1 MKYVFLAAGK
11 SNSQLDINTPVCLSP
26 YNENKRILDVLVDN
40 VQEVGGEDIYIVG
53 GFGIL
58 KILEQYPELKFFFSK
73 NWKTTKSLASFY
85 ASKTIYN
92 EDLILS
98 FTDVVYKQ
106 NTLEKLSDITSNLGI
121 TIDSQW
127 KNRYEGRG
135 IEFFAEAEKVFKSK
149 YSNTIRIAN
158 GHAKEDEIVLG
169 ESVGVFYLSRSI
181 VKKLE
186 NIIDNKFD
194 IKNDS
199 IADLMTLL
207 ANKYSC
213 DFIDIEGEWAEMD
226 SPADLV
232 QFKFGT
238 KADTLLRLE
247 NKLASSK
254 VLPQVKCTISEIE
267 SDIDAIINNVQSYFS
282 TPNLVVRSSALNEDT
297 HHSSMAG
304 NYESILNV
312 NKHSKEAIVK
322 AITEVVNSY
331 LKGNQE
337 QVANNQVLIQPQLEE
352 VKMSGVLF
360 TKDLETSAPY
370 YIINY
375 DVSGKTDTITS
386 GVGTD
391 SEKTFIFSK
400 NATTLPDN
408 ADLRKII
415 HAAREIEN
423 ITGHDS
429 LDIEF
434 AIANEEVFI
443 LQVRPISAHK
453 NALRVFNSDV
463 KAELENIKQFIKQ
476 QQTKSPKLAGDKT
489 VYGVM
494 PDWNPA
500 EIIGI
505 NPQPLAFDLY
515 KKIITDKIWPM
526 SREEIGYRKINHHP
540 GIFSFSGKPYV
551 DVRMSFNS
559 FTPKTISEETTHK
572 LINFYMNKLIANPH
586 LHDKVEFD
594 VCITSYD
601 FTFNSKMYELLQ
613 SGFRKDEIE
622 EIKMAFRRLTSDVV
636 NESIIK
642 IESEINKTLSL
653 TNKREAILKSEIPVQ
668 DKIVKLIEDC
678 KEFGTHSFSIM
689 ARFGFFGS
697 ILLKSLMRIDVLS
710 KEEYDSF
717 FKSVNTVA
725 KDFVKDL
732 SQLTNEKINKEE
744 FLEKYGHLRPGTY
757 DVNSKIYADNFEN
770 YLELGKPIP
779 YYEDESINFS
789 KTTIDEIN
797 KEIKKHKLEFDA
809 EKLLSFAKRATEARE
824 KAKFE
829 FSKSLSK
836 ALELIVEFGSNYGI
850 NRENVG
856 FLNYNTI
863 VKTADGSISSEIINE
878 LFNEIE
884 NNKKKHL
891 ITSSLKLPALIT
903 SAEDVDFF
911 FQEESEPNF
920 VTQIVLDT
928 EVVVLDNQEEVEI
941 EGKLVLIENADP
953 GFDWI
958 FSHAIKGLVTKYGG
972 AASHMAIRCAEF
984 GLPAAIGCG
993 DTIFDKLVAAEKV
1006 RLDCLN
1012 KKITV
1017 LQ

>member
-1 MKYVFLAAGK
+1 MKYIFLAAGK
-11 SNSQLDINTPVCLSP
+11 STGQINNSTPVCLSP
-26 YNENKRILDVLVDN
+26 YNENKLIFDVLLEN
-40 VQEVGGEDIYIVG
+40 VYESGGHDIYVIG

-58 KILEQYPELKFFFSK
+58 KLLEQYPELKFFYSK
-73 NWKTTKSLASFY
+73 NWKSTKSLASFY

-98 FTDVVYKQ
+98 YTDVVYKKH
-106 NTLEKLSDITSNLGI
+106 TLERLSDVNSNLAI
-121 TIDSQW
+121 TIDSSW
-127 KNRYEGRG
+127 ENRYEGRG
-135 IEFFAEAEKVFKSK
+135 DRFLPEAEKVFQSA
-149 YSNTIRIAN
+149 NTKKIRL
-158 GHAKEDEIVLG
+158 AKGGVRGDEIILG
-169 ESVGVFYLSRSI
+169 ESVGVFYFNRSI
-181 VKKLE
+181 VKKME
-186 NIIDNKFD
+186 RIINNNFD
-194 IKNDS
+194 VNSSS
-199 IADLMTLL
+199 ITDLITFL

-213 DFIDIEGEWAEMD
+213 EFIDIEGEWAEMD

-247 NKLASSK
+247 NKLVCSK
-254 VLPQVKCTISEIE
+254 VLPQVKCTINEIE
-267 SDIDAIINNVQSYFS
+267 RDIDIIINSVQSYFS
-282 TPNLVVRSSALNEDT
+282 APNLIVRSSALNEDT
-297 HHSSMAG
+297 HNSSMAG

-312 NKHSKEAIVK
+312 NTHSKEAIIN

-331 LKGNQE
+331 LKGNQH
-337 QVANNQVLIQPQLEE
+337 QDANNQVLIQPQLED

-386 GVGTD
+386 GVSTD
-391 SEKTFIFSK
+391 TEKTFIFSK
-400 NATTLPDN
+400 NSITLPEDV
-408 ADLRKII
+408 DLVKII
-415 HAAREIEN
+415 KAAREIEN

-434 AIANEEVFI
+434 AIANEEVYI
-443 LQVRPISAHK
+443 LQVRPIAAHK
-453 NALRVFNSDV
+453 NSLKVFNTDV
-463 KAELENIKQFIKQ
+463 KAELENIKRFIRQ
-476 QQTKSPKLAGDKT
+476 QQIKSPKLAGDRT
-489 VYGVM
+489 IYGVM

-505 NPQPLAFDLY
+505 NPHPLAFDLY

-526 SREEIGYRKINHHP
+526 SRDEIGYRKIKHHP
-540 GIFSFSGKPYV
+540 GILSFSGKPYV

-559 FTPKTISEETTHK
+559 FTPKTISEKTAHK
-572 LINFYMNKLIANPH
+572 LVNFYINKLIANPH

-601 FTFNSKMYELLQ
+601 FTFDSKKNELLLAD
-613 SGFRKDEIE
+613 FKEEEIE
-622 EIKMAFRRLTSDVV
+622 EIELAFRSLTSGIV
-636 NESIIK
+636 NESSIK
-642 IESEINKTLSL
+642 IEDEINKTLSL
-653 TNKREAILKSEIPVQ
+653 TRKREVLLSSNLPVQ

-678 KEFGTHSFSIM
+678 KEYGTYSFSIM

-697 ILLKSLMRIDVLS
+697 ILLKSLMRVGVIS
-710 KEEYDSF
+710 KEEYENF

-725 KDFVKDL
+725 KDFIKDL

-757 DVNSKIYADNFEN
+757 DVNSKIYAENFEN

-779 YYEDESINFS
+779 YHKDESISFS
-789 KTTIDEIN
+789 KTTIDKIN
-797 KEIKKHKLEFDA
+797 KEIKKHKLNFDA
-809 EKLLSFAKRATEARE
+809 DTLLDFAKRATEARE

-836 ALELIVEFGSNYGI
+836 ALELIVDFGSNYGI
-850 NRENVG
+850 NRENIA

-863 VKTADGSISSEIINE
+863 IKTADGSISSQVVNE

-903 SAEDVDFF
+903 SVNDVDFF

-928 EVVVLDNQEEVEI
+928 EIVILDSQEEVDI

-958 FSHAIKGLVTKYGG
+958 FSHSIKGLVTKYGG

-993 DTIFDKLVAAEKV
+993 DTIFDKLIRAKKV

>member
-1 MKYVFLAAGK
+1 MKYVFLAAGI

-26 YNENKRILDVLVDN
+26 FNENKQILDILIDN
-40 VQEVGGEDIYIVG
+40 IHGVGGEDIYVIG

-58 KILEQYPELKFFFSK
+58 KILEQYPELKFFFNK

-92 EDLILS
+92 EDIILS
-98 FTDVVYKQ
+98 FTDVVYKE
-106 NTLEKLSDITSNLGI
+106 TTIEKLSDITSNLGV
-121 TIDSQW
+121 TIDSKW
-127 KNRYEGRG
+127 KNRFEGRG
-135 IEFFAEAEKVFKSK
+135 AEFFPEAEKVFKSQSTNK
-149 YSNTIRIAN
+149 IRIAK
-158 GHAKEDEIVLG
+158 GRAKTDEIILG

-181 VKKLE
+181 VKKLQK
-186 NIIDNKFD
+186 IIDTKFD
-194 IKNDS
+194 LKSAS
-199 IADLMTLL
+199 IADLITFL

-213 DFIDIEGEWAEMD
+213 EFIDIEGEWAEMD

-247 NKLASSK
+247 NKLSNSK
-254 VLPQVKCTISEIE
+254 VLPQVKCTIKEIE
-267 SDIDAIINNVQSYFS
+267 SDINIIITKIQSLFS

-312 NKHSKEAIVK
+312 DIHSNEAIVD
-322 AITEVVNSY
+322 AIADVVNSY

-337 QVANNQVLIQPQLEE
+337 QDINNQVLIQPQLEN

-386 GVGTD
+386 GVNTD

-400 NATTLPDN
+400 NSTIFPDD
-408 ADLRKII
+408 ADLKKII
-415 HAAREIEN
+415 KAAKEIEN

-434 AIANEEVFI
+434 AIANGYIYI
-443 LQVRPISAHK
+443 LQVRPIAAHK
-453 NALRVFNSDV
+453 NSLKVFNTDV
-463 KAELENIKQFIKQ
+463 KTELENIKQFIRQ

-505 NPQPLAFDLY
+505 NPHPLAFDLY
-515 KKIITDKIWPM
+515 KKIITDKIWPL
-526 SREEIGYRKINHHP
+526 SREEMGYRKINHHP

-559 FTPKTISEETTHK
+559 FTPKTISEGTAHK
-572 LINFYMNKLIANPH
+572 LINFYINKLIANPH

-601 FTFNSKMYELLQ
+601 FTFESKMHELIEA
-613 SGFRKDEIE
+613 GFTKKEIE
-622 EIKMAFRRLTSDVV
+622 EIKLAFNDLTSSIV
-636 NESIIK
+636 NESTIK
-642 IESEINKTLSL
+642 IEDEINKTLSL
-653 TNKREAILKSEIPVQ
+653 TEKREIILKSNISVQ

-678 KEFGTHSFSIM
+678 KEFGTYSFSIM

-697 ILLKSLMRIDVLS
+697 ILLKSLMRTGVIS
-710 KEEYDSF
+710 KDEYDNF

-732 SQLTNEKINKEE
+732 SLLTNKKIDREE
-744 FLEKYGHLRPGTY
+744 FLIKYGHLRPGTY
-757 DVNSKIYADNFEN
+757 DVNSKTYAENFEN
-770 YLELGKPIP
+770 YLELGKPISHH
-779 YYEDESINFS
+779 EDQPIEFS
-789 KTTIDEIN
+789 AITIEKIN
-797 KEIKKHKLEFDA
+797 KEIKKHQLNFDA
-809 EKLLSFAKRATEARE
+809 KTLLSFAKRATEARE
-824 KAKFE
+824 KTKFE

-836 ALELIVEFGSNYGI
+836 ALELIVDFGHNYGI
-850 NRENVG
+850 NREDVA

-863 VKTADGSISSEIINE
+863 IKATDGSISSEIVNE
-878 LFNEIE
+878 LFNEVE

-903 SAEDVDFF
+903 SSRDVDFF

-920 VTQIVLDT
+920 VTQLVIDT
-928 EVVVLDNQEEVEI
+928 EIVILDNQEEVDI
-941 EGKLVLIENADP
+941 ENKLVLIENADP

-958 FSHAIKGLVTKYGG
+958 FSHSIRGLVTKYGG

-993 DTIFDKLVAAEKV
+993 DTIFDKLVRAKKV

-1012 KKITV
+1012 KKITI